1 MGGPRWPVNQF
12 IVPSQPRICSRTL
25 MWYSRDGSL
34 LPSIFML
41 TCALLVTSS
50 NSEGH
55 GIPISKCGRYPVRE
69 RHAAAARNAVAL
81 VELYVPGKRIKRT
94 KPPSG
99 CTFLQ
104 SHPKST
110 WSKMCP
116 YASDYYYID
125 TAFLKK
131 RKKQNEGG
139 TFPRGSLLKK

>member
-1 MGGPRWPVNQF
+1 
-12 IVPSQPRICSRTL
+12 

-69 RHAAAARNAVAL
+69 RHAAAARNAV
-81 VELYVPGKRIKRT
+81 ELYVRT
-94 KPPSG
+94 RQAYK
-99 CTFLQ
+99 TYKTTFRLYFLQ

-110 WSKMCP
+110 RSKMCP
-116 YASDYYYID
+116 YASDYSIYSGVQL
-125 TAFLKK
+125 FLKK
-131 RKKQNEGG
+131 EKK
-139 TFPRGSLLKK
+139 TKRGRNISMR

>member
-1 MGGPRWPVNQF
+1 
-12 IVPSQPRICSRTL
+12 

-69 RHAAAARNAVAL
+69 RHAAAARNAVAR

-99 CTFLQ
+99 CTFCRVTPSLRG
-104 SHPKST
+104 PKCARMRLIIVYTPEYS
-110 WSKMCP
+110 
-116 YASDYYYID
+116 
-125 TAFLKK
+125 F
-131 RKKQNEGG
+131 
-139 TFPRGSLLKK
+139 F